1 MEELNAREMTNLQS
15 PEKVFHRKQHT
26 ELPILTK
33 EERQKRS
40 RFSLQDVEQELTFM
54 SSNLICE
61 KEVCLKV
68 GAQVMCIANIG
79 EVPYYSHD
87 NIEDKGMKC
96 SLCNGS
102 QGVITRFH
110 MDYGNPVVLF
120 RGIQREV
127 VMPYWVWQS
136 ENIPGVGISQIP
148 LILAWAITIHKSQ
161 GATLDMAE
169 IDVGSGIFEC
179 GQTYVAL
186 SRLRSLDGLYL
197 TSFDVDKIRI
207 HKKVKNYYDAL
218 GKAHSQQQIRVEPL
232 EPLEPLER
240 AKTIN
245 FNSLPQATAI
255 LIPPVSFSSFTYC
268 P

>member
-1 MEELNAREMTNLQS
+1 
-15 PEKVFHRKQHT
+15 
-26 ELPILTK
+26 
-33 EERQKRS
+33 
-40 RFSLQDVEQELTFM
+40 
-54 SSNLICE
+54 
-61 KEVCLKV
+61 
-68 GAQVMCIANIG
+68 
-79 EVPYYSHD
+79 
-87 NIEDKGMKC
+87 
-96 SLCNGS
+96 
-102 QGVITRFH
+102 

-207 HKKVKNYYDAL
+207 HKKVKTYYDAL
-218 GKAHSQQQIRVEPL
+218 NKTHSQLQINMQTEIRIQTGVKNSQQDETLERVEPL
-232 EPLEPLER
+232 ERVELLE
-240 AKTIN
+240 TID
-245 FNSLPQATAI
+245 FDSLPQATAT